1 MKEYYDNDSVRRTRI
16 REIDRPVIDS
26 ISKRVAIDSPAE
38 ARSYTLLELLPRN
51 FITIEKK
58 KVVRSVT

>member
-16 REIDRPVIDS
+16 KEIIRPVIDS
-26 ISKRVAIDSPAE
+26 ISKRVVIDSPAE
-38 ARSYTLLELLPRN
+38 ERSYTLLELLPRN
-51 FITIEKK
+51 FIIVEKK